1 MVDFRH
7 RAGERED
14 KPGASGSAN
23 KYECAQK
30 IHIIKLIMNRIC
42 QWDTWSKLKNTYW
55 TKLEHTKQLS
65 QSGIHLKP

>member
-30 IHIIKLIMNRIC
+30 INIIKLIMNRIC
-42 QWDTWSKLKNTYW
+42 Q
-55 TKLEHTKQLS
+55 
-65 QSGIHLKP
+65 